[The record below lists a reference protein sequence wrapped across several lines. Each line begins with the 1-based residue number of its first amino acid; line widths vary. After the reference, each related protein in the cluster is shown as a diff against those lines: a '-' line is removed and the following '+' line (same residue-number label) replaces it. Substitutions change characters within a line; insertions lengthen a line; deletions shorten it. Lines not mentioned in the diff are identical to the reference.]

1 MYGVHLEEHLRVTG
15 RDIALVIEACIVTI
29 IEGGGIEEEVS
40 IIYYIILYF
49 TFLFFLFVFVS
60 AAGQYFRIL
69 TGPDQYNVIEYNI
82 ANSSWHFGPNGP

>member
-1 MYGVHLEEHLRVTG
+1 MYGLPLEEHLRVTG

-49 TFLFFLFVFVS
+49 TFLFSLFVFVS
-60 AAGQYFRIL
+60 AADQYFRIL